1 MLRWNPAIISAV
13 QERLVAVYELPG
25 PEKEALRLAQAVAW
39 EETVEVPED
48 FPLPPG
54 VRDGVVGKVGPAE
67 PIEGGRFRVPIEFA
81 AQLGGRIG
89 TLLNLVFGNASI
101 WPGLRLV
108 DVQLPASLLT
118 SLKGPN
124 YGVAG
129 LRELTGARGRPLLA
143 TALKP
148 NGASHEWLARAAA
161 GFAAGGG
168 DIVKD
173 DQNLVD
179 RDLAA
184 FKERVAVVA
193 EAVAR
198 TGTQCL
204 YLPHLSGP
212 QEELSERLRF
222 VLACGLKGVL
232 ACPAILGLD
241 EVRRLAASER
251 VVVMAHPAFS
261 GAFYAERSHGIETA
275 LWHGPLMRLIGADL
289 SVFPNSGGR
298 FGFTPEECRRIAGR
312 CREPLGPL
320 EPCLPAPGGGMRL
333 ERAADLARDFGPDAA
348 WLVGGSLLMHPG
360 GPKAGAAAFREA
372 MAKAF

>member
-1 MLRWNPAIISAV
+1 M
-13 QERLVAVYELPG
+13 QERLVAVYEVPG
-25 PEKEALRLAQAVAW
+25 PQTEALRLAKAVAW

-48 FPLPPG
+48 FPLPPS
-54 VRDGVVGKVGPAE
+54 VRDGVVGKVGVCE
-67 PIEGGRFRVPIEFA
+67 PVAGGRFKVEVEFPA
-81 AQLGGRIG
+81 ALGGRIG

-108 DVQLPASLLT
+108 DVRLPASLLT
-118 SLKGPN
+118 SLPGPTH
-124 YGVAG
+124 GPDG
-129 LRELTGARGRPLLA
+129 LRALTGAAGRPLLA

-148 NGASHEWLARAAA
+148 MGAPVESLALAAA
-161 GFAAGGG
+161 EFARGGG

-184 FKERVAVVA
+184 FKDRVARVA
-193 EAVAR
+193 EAVGATSTR
-198 TGTQCL
+198 CL

-212 QEELSERLRF
+212 QEELDERLDF

-241 EVRRLAASER
+241 EVRRLASAKR

-261 GAFYAERSHGIETA
+261 GALYCDRTHGIETA
-275 LWHGPLMRLIGADL
+275 LWHGPFMRLIGADV

-298 FGFTPEECRRIAGR
+298 FGFTPEECRRIAER

-320 EPCLPAPGGGMRL
+320 RAALPAPGGGMRL
-333 ERAADLARDFGPDAA
+333 ERAGDLAKDFGADAV
-348 WLVGGSLLMHPG
+348 WLVGGSLLMFPG
-360 GPKAGAAAFREA
+360 GPRAGAAAFREA
-372 MAKAF
+372 MSRAF

>member
-1 MLRWNPAIISAV
+1 M

-25 PEKEALRLAQAVAW
+25 PEAEALRLAKAVAW

-48 FPLPPG
+48 FPLPPA
-54 VRDGVVGKVGPAE
+54 VRDDVVGKVGKCE
-67 PIEGGRFRVPIEFA
+67 PVASGRFKVEVEFPA
-81 AQLGGRIG
+81 ALGGRIG

-108 DVQLPASLLT
+108 DVRLPGSLLT
-118 SLKGPN
+118 TLPGPSF
-124 YGVAG
+124 GPEG
-129 LRELTGARGRPLLA
+129 LRELTGAKGRPLLA

-148 NGASHEWLARAAA
+148 MGATVESLARAAA
-161 GFAAGGG
+161 EFALGGG

-184 FKERVAVVA
+184 FKDRVAQIA
-193 EAVAR
+193 EAVAATKSR
-198 TGTQCL
+198 CL

-212 QEELSERLRF
+212 QEELATRLDF

-232 ACPAILGLD
+232 ACPSILGLD
-241 EVRRLAASER
+241 EVRRLAASREI
-251 VVVMAHPAFS
+251 VVMAHPAFS
-261 GAFYAERSHGIETA
+261 GALYCDRSHGIETA
-275 LWHGPLMRLIGADL
+275 LWHGVFMRLIGADI

-298 FGFTPEECRRIAGR
+298 FGFTSAECRTIAAR

-320 EPCLPAPGGGMRL
+320 NAALPAPGGGMKL
-333 ERAADLARDFGPDAA
+333 ERAKDLAADFGPDAV

-360 GPKAGAAAFREA
+360 GPRAGAAAFRDA
-372 MAKAF
+372 MSKAF